1 MPGAATIDFPARLA
15 RTIEASG
22 SVLCVGIDP
31 VIERL
36 PPACLVDD
44 PVESIEKFVGGVLE
58 ACAGV
63 CAAVKFQSACFE
75 RWGSAGIVALEWAI
89 ASARGLGHT
98 VILDAKRGD
107 IGVSV
112 SHYAEAARLMGAHA
126 VTAHAYAGVRTL
138 EPFLEAGLG
147 VFPLVRTSNP
157 EGDAFQS
164 MALSAGGTVAH
175 AMAREVASLGA
186 NWRDDEGRS
195 GVGAVVGVTKSAEAT
210 ALRALM
216 PDQTLLM
223 PGLGAQGGA
232 AEDITPLL
240 RPGASA
246 LHQVGVLVSASR
258 SILYP
263 DQTASGDKVE
273 RGDWVEGEDW
283 RLAVRNEAV
292 KASEQLASVCRRA
305 LA

>member
-1 MPGAATIDFPARLA
+1 MPGDFSPDFPARLA

-36 PPACLVDD
+36 PPACMVDD

-58 ACAGV
+58 ACAGL

-75 RWGSAGIVALEWAI
+75 RWGSSGIAALERAI
-89 ASARGLGHT
+89 ASASGLGHT

-112 SHYAEAARLMGAHA
+112 SHYAEAARHMGAHA

-138 EPFLEAGLG
+138 APFLEAGLG

-157 EGDAFQS
+157 EGDAFQC
-164 MALSAGGTVAH
+164 MELSLGGTIAH
-175 AMAREVASLGA
+175 AMAREVASLGE
-186 NWRDDEGRS
+186 NWRDAEGRS
-195 GVGAVVGVTKSAEAT
+195 GVGAVVGVTKSAEAS

-223 PGLGAQGGA
+223 PGLGAQGGS

-246 LHQVGVLVSASR
+246 LSETGVLVSASR

-263 DQTASGDKVE
+263 HQAVAGNKDGAG
-273 RGDWVEGEDW
+273 DW
-283 RLAVRNEAV
+283 RLAVRNEAMN
-292 KASEQLASVCRRA
+292 AGAQLAAVCLRA
-305 LA
+305 FQ